1 MYRDSRKLLKMNN
14 KNITKLLIQHNK
26 SFTFNVFGS
35 IITVTASTPKQAEV
49 ALVKQLKRNN

>member
-1 MYRDSRKLLKMNN
+1 MYKYSLINN
-14 KNITKLLIQHNK
+14 RNRTKLLMQHNK